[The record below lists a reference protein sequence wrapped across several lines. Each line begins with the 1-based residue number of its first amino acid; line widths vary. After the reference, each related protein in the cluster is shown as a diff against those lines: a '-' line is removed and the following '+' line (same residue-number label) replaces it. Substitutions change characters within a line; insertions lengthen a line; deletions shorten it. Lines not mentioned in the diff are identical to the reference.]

1 MIDTRDLDARIIEHR
16 IRVERANRTGALR
29 SIHAVPTK
37 RWSSRWPTVAPF
49 ASLGQTVGQTVGPA
63 IGVRLLKM
71 QTMLHLKR
79 RPS

>member
-1 MIDTRDLDARIIEHR
+1 MIDTRDLDARIIAHR
-16 IRVERANRTGALR
+16 IRVERANRTGTLR

-49 ASLGQTVGQTVGPA
+49 ASVGQTVGHTVVPA

-71 QTMLHLKR
+71 QMMLHLKR
-79 RPS
+79 LPS

>member
-49 ASLGQTVGQTVGPA
+49 ASVGHTVVPA

-71 QTMLHLKR
+71 QMMLHLKR
-79 RPS
+79 LPS

>member
-49 ASLGQTVGQTVGPA
+49 ASVGHTVGHTVVPA

-71 QTMLHLKR
+71 QMMLHLKR
-79 RPS
+79 LPS